1 MASYKG
7 QAVPRLDVLAG
18 APPRVRERNRVAPT
32 RVLLTGVTGFLGREL
47 LYQLLTET
55 RANVTCL
62 VRAADEREAGSRLA
76 GTLVDLFGPDGPDA
90 VADRVR
96 AVRGDVTRP
105 ALGLSKRTRA
115 DLVRTTTHV
124 IHGAASVRFDLE
136 IGAARRINGGGTVAV
151 LEFARDAHR
160 RGRLSRLAYVSTAF
174 VGGRHPEPFAEDDLD
189 VGQRFRNTY
198 EQSKFEAEQVV
209 HAAMRDLPITVVR
222 PSIVIGDSRSGATS
236 AFNVI
241 YWPLRVFADGLL
253 RVAPAAPTL
262 PVDVVPVD
270 YVARGTIEALFEGEP
285 DNTYAL
291 AAGDRASEARD
302 IGAIAARAFG
312 VAPPQFIAGPLGRL
326 AIPVM
331 SSVAAIGP
339 WRHFGKAARQ
349 YLPYFRHGSRFD
361 TRHATDL
368 LQPRGIEP
376 PTTAQLLEPVL
387 EFARSTNF
395 GRDRA
400 TIVARQRTLSQQRHR
415 VLANAAL

>member
-1 MASYKG
+1 MTSEKG
-7 QAVPRLDVLAG
+7 RAVPRTHAGAG
-18 APPRVRERNRVAPT
+18 APARIPRRNRAAAP

-55 RANVTCL
+55 RADVTCL
-62 VRAADEREAGSRLA
+62 VRAAGEQQATARLA
-76 GTLVDLFGPDGPDA
+76 TTLVELFGADGPDA

-96 AVRGDVTRP
+96 AVRGDVTQP
-105 ALGLSKRTRA
+105 ALGLSRRA
-115 DLVRTTTHV
+115 RSELSRTTSHV
-124 IHGAASVRFDLE
+124 IHGAASVRFDLD

-151 LEFARDAHR
+151 MEFARDAQRH
-160 RGRLSRLAYVSTAF
+160 GRLERLVYVSTAF

-198 EQSKFEAEQVV
+198 EQSKFEAELMV
-209 HAAMRDLPITVVR
+209 HAAMRELPITIVR
-222 PSIVIGDSRSGATS
+222 PSIVIGDSRSGATN

-253 RVAPAAPTL
+253 RVAPAAPNL

-270 YVARGTIEALFEGEP
+270 YVARGTIKALFEGAA

-291 AAGDRASEARD
+291 AAGDRASDAQD
-302 IGAIAARAFG
+302 IGNIAARAFG
-312 VAPPQFIAGPLGRL
+312 VAPPQFVAGPLGRL
-326 AIPVM
+326 MFPVM
-331 SSVAAIGP
+331 SAAAAIGP

-349 YLPYFRHGSRFD
+349 YLPYFRDGSRFD

-376 PTTAQLLEPVL
+376 PSTAQLLEPVL

-400 TIVARQRTLSQQRHR
+400 TIAARQQVLSRQRR
-415 VLANAAL
+415 NVLANAAL

>member
-1 MASYKG
+1 L
-7 QAVPRLDVLAG
+7 PRSNAGIG
-18 APPRVRERNRVAPT
+18 APAGIPKRNRVAPT

-55 RANVTCL
+55 RADVTCL
-62 VRAADEREAGSRLA
+62 VRAADQEEASSRLA
-76 GTLVDLFGPDGPDA
+76 ATLVELFGADGPDA
-90 VADRVR
+90 VAERVR

-105 ALGLSKRTRA
+105 ALGLSRSVRA
-115 DLVRTTTHV
+115 GLIRTTTHV
-124 IHGAASVRFDLE
+124 VHGAATVRFDLE
-136 IGAARRINGGGTVAV
+136 IGAARRINGGGTMAV

-160 RGRLSRLAYVSTAF
+160 RGHLARLVYVSTAF
-174 VGGRHPEPFAEDDLD
+174 VGGRHPEPFGEDDLD

-198 EQSKFEAEQVV
+198 EQSKFEAEQLV
-209 HAAMRDLPITVVR
+209 HAAMREVPITIVR

-253 RVAPAAPTL
+253 RFAPAAPNL

-270 YVARGTIEALFEGEP
+270 YVARGTIEALFEGEA

-291 AAGDRASEARD
+291 AAGDRASDAQG

-312 VAPPQFIAGPLGRL
+312 VAPPRFVSGPLGRL
-326 AIPVM
+326 MLPVM
-331 SSVAAIGP
+331 SSAAVVGP
-339 WRHFGKAARQ
+339 WRHFGKAGRQ

-361 TRHATDL
+361 TRHASDL
-368 LQPRGIEP
+368 LRPRGIEP
-376 PTTAQLLEPVL
+376 PLAAQLLEPVL

-400 TIVARQRTLSQQRHR
+400 TIAARQRTLSQQRRH